1 MSLTESE
8 KRHLKEALH
17 KMNNAL
23 NSISMQAELAK
34 MYSEQNN
41 SKMVNE
47 ALVVIMSQCRQC
59 SAVTHSTHALLQDQG
74 GPAAKA

>member
-1 MSLTESE
+1 
-8 KRHLKEALH
+8 
-17 KMNNAL
+17 
-23 NSISMQAELAK
+23 MQAELAK

>member
-1 MSLTESE
+1 MPLTETE
-8 KRHLKEALH
+8 KGRLREALH

-41 SKMVNE
+41 NDLIKE
-47 ALVVIMSQCRQC
+47 ALGIIMSQCRQC
-59 SAVTHSTHALLQDQG
+59 SAITQSTHGLLQDDE
-74 GPAAKA
+74 